1 MSSRRRN
8 EFVIKIKSKIAIGVI
23 KEMGALPNDNSV
35 RVYETDEDTPLS
47 DEEKLQRQYSTA
59 VYKKSLVPIYFKG
72 NYNPIVNNCIGFVF
86 RFLFEQLIRFKY
98 DASSGTFKAHLAWA
112 VNKWRENGCKIT
124 TAKIAQKIMDL
135 FGPAKMMRS
144 MKRKMD
150 NTQAAVKSKITRS
163 AVKVGEDVKQEIVH
177 PVRESNS
184 LVTP

>member
-1 MSSRRRN
+1 
-8 EFVIKIKSKIAIGVI
+8 
-23 KEMGALPNDNSV
+23 MGALPNDNSV